1 MKKIVAN
8 FKMNKTNNEVKE
20 YIMKLLPKY
29 EKEKTELVL
38 CVPFTAITLSKFL
51 LDGTNISIGAQNICD
66 EDDGKST
73 GEISGTMIKSCGA
86 DYVIIGHS
94 ERRIKFKENGRIINK
109 KIKLALKNRL
119 KVILCV
125 GETLAEKNTMKT
137 NEVIKTQI
145 EEALKGLYENELE
158 NIVIA
163 YEPIWAIGTGK
174 TPLAKE
180 IENTVKVI
188 KKVVAEDFSD
198 KAGEKIE
205 VLYGGSVDV
214 KNSAN
219 FSKIK
224 NINGMLIGGA
234 SLDADNFAQLIKN
247 IS

>member
-8 FKMNKTNNEVKE
+8 FKMNKTNNEVKD

-29 EKEKTELVL
+29 EKDKAEIVL

-51 LDGTNISIGAQNICD
+51 LDGTGINIGAQNICD

-73 GEISGTMIKSCGA
+73 GEICGSMIKNCGA
-86 DYVIIGHS
+86 DYVIVGHS
-94 ERRIKFKENGRIINK
+94 ERRVKFKENGRIINK

-119 KVILCV
+119 KVILCI
-125 GETLAEKNTMKT
+125 GETLAEKNTLKT
-137 NEVIKTQI
+137 NEVIKTQL
-145 EEALKGLYENELE
+145 EDALKGLYENELD

-188 KKVVAEDFSD
+188 RKVVADDFSD

-214 KNSAN
+214 KNIAS

-224 NINGMLIGGA
+224 NINGMLVGGA
-234 SLDADNFAQLIKN
+234 SLDADNFSQIIKN
-247 IS
+247 IR